1 MHCSSMNKTLI
12 IQDTIPH
19 YRIPLF
25 NRIGREQ
32 NFDLTIAY
40 DKSNKINTQDIT
52 DFKIVSFSNQ
62 KIGRFFKIRH
72 LRELLKRFDHII
84 IMADLH
90 WLPIF
95 ILALIF
101 KRKSKI
107 YFWGI
112 GISSQEGLK
121 KKSITDKLRF
131 LLNDISS
138 GTILYSSNVAE
149 YYKEN
154 VKKKDQVFTARNTI
168 EVQKFAFPKG
178 HRTKIISVGSFK
190 KYKNLSN
197 LIIAFYQII
206 NKLPNNITLDFIG
219 DGEEEKELRMLVKL
233 HKLEQ
238 RVIFWGRKED
248 DVEIYP
254 IISKAIVCVS
264 PSQAGLAVLHSMAF
278 GCPFLTSDDAVTG
291 GERFYIENN
300 VNGYFYDGT
309 VNQLAEKILWIVR
322 NPEENMQVAR
332 NAYEFYHNNC
342 NIDNYAKSFIDIIG
356 TKTEKF

>member
-1 MHCSSMNKTLI
+1 MNKTLI
-12 IQDTIPH
+12 IQEIVPH
-19 YRIPLF
+19 YRVPLF
-25 NRIGREQ
+25 NRIGHES
-32 NFDLTIAY
+32 NIELTVAY
-40 DKSNKINTQDIT
+40 DKTYKFNNQEAANFKTIT
-52 DFKIVSFSNQ
+52 FSNQ
-62 KIGRFFKIRH
+62 KIGKFFKIRH
-72 LRELLKRFDHII
+72 LRKLLKPFDHII

-95 ILALIF
+95 ILALLF

-121 KKSITDKLRF
+121 KKSISDKLRF

-138 GTILYSSNVAE
+138 GTILYSPNVAE

-154 VKKKDQVFTARNTI
+154 VRKKEQVYTARNTI
-168 EVQKFAFPKG
+168 EVENFPFPTE

-197 LIIAFYQII
+197 LIVAFSQII
-206 NKLPNNITLDFIG
+206 NDLEKNITLDFIG
-219 DGEEEKELRMLVKL
+219 DGEEEEELKKLVDL
-233 HKLEQ
+233 YNLND

-248 DVEIYP
+248 DKEIYP

-264 PSQAGLAVLHSMAF
+264 PTQAGLAVLHAMAF

-291 GERFYIENN
+291 GERFYIEDN
-300 VNGYFYDGT
+300 VNGYFYDGSID
-309 VNQLAEKILWIVR
+309 QLASKILWIVN
-322 NPEENMQVAR
+322 NPSKNLQVAY
-332 NAYEFYHNNC
+332 NAYDFYHHNC
-342 NIDNYAKSFIDIIG
+342 NIDNYANSFINIICD
-356 TKTEKF
+356 KKDKI